1 MKRFTTDLYDTILFH
16 KHKSINLQK
25 PTFTYLNLLLF
36 DPHSPNSSMIV
47 CCDLNNK
54 NTIKVESA
62 EAIIDILLED
72 NTTRNGKSPNKTFLL
87 EQNHQPVCTIYNEQ
101 VGINIT
107 FCSKCHC
114 ETHYKWSLL
123 PSY

>member
-1 MKRFTTDLYDTILFH
+1 MKVCSPVVARSRGVFLTTFSEIRMVKLI
-16 KHKSINLQK
+16 
-25 PTFTYLNLLLF
+25 
-36 DPHSPNSSMIV
+36 SPNSSIIV

-62 EAIIDILLED
+62 EVIIDILLED

-101 VGINIT
+101 VDINIT